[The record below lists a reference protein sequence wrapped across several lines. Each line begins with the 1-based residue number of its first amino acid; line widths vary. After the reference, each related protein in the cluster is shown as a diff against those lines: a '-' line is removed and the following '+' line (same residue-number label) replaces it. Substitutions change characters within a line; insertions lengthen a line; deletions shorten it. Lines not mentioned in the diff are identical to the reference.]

1 LRNAAED
8 QRRAIGMKSLA
19 LILSLVAFSSS
30 ATAAS
35 LPEVERP
42 DFSDS
47 SGVVTSLDSMI
58 GHLEAAAEDG
68 PSSWQVGRALGNCK
82 EVRRTVAQW
91 PGVSAYDA
99 RGAERLWQEC
109 KSTYDAVR

>member
-1 LRNAAED
+1 MQKIALLLL
-8 QRRAIGMKSLA
+8 LA
-19 LILSLVAFSSS
+19 PLSHP

-35 LPEVERP
+35 PPDVERP
-42 DFSDS
+42 DFSVS
-47 SGVVTSLDSMI
+47 SEVVESLDSMI
-58 GHLEAAAEDG
+58 GHLQAAAEDG
-68 PSSWQVGRALGNCK
+68 PASWQVGRALGNCK

-91 PGVSAYDA
+91 PGVGAYDP